1 MADRRPLIINTS
13 AQQIQ
18 EFTDSD
24 ALVLSGQSLKF
35 LSPLIEKV
43 NNDGTSLSADEYTH
57 NMINDGNVLYL
68 PNAPTAN
75 FKLNLTGSTSPGVTL
90 NTMMDNNT
98 TLSFSMFI
106 NGTTFFFMT
115 DFTIDGGSNLMS
127 SIYWQGGAD
136 PTTRPGA
143 ANSFDNYAFTIIKT
157 GSATFKV
164 FGALASHAQ

>member
-1 MADRRPLIINTS
+1 MADRRPLIINP
-13 AQQIQ
+13 AANQIQ

-24 ALVLSGQSLKF
+24 ALLLSGQSLKF

-43 NNDGTSLSADEYTH
+43 DNEATQLSQSVYTH

-106 NGTTFFFMT
+106 NGTTSFFM
-115 DFTIDGGSNLMS
+115 DQFTIDGGSNIITN
-127 SIYWQGGAD
+127 IYWQGGAQ
-136 PTTRPGA
+136 PNTRPGA
-143 ANSFDNYAFTIIKT
+143 TNSFDNYAFTIIKT
-157 GSATFKV
+157 GSAAFKV